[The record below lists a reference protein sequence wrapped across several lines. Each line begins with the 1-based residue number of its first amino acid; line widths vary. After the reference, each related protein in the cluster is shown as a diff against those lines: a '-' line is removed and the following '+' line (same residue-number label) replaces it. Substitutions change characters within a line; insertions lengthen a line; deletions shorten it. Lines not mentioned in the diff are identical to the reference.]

1 MIEVRK
7 REAEITRTKKAKP
20 KFGVELLGLLV
31 PIEGFAMS
39 ELMGIYGVWLR
50 EVRVF
55 FREKERIISSIV
67 TPLLWL
73 GALGSGLGASVDLQ
87 GVNYK
92 DFVFPGIIAMN
103 VLFVSLFFGVYI
115 VWDRKL
121 DFLKEVL
128 VAPVSR
134 TSVFIGKMLGGV
146 TDGAIQTGLLIVVA
160 TLLFGVRISLWQAL
174 LVFLIAVYLG
184 ACLVSIGLI
193 IGANLSSP
201 EGFNLVMTFVMWP
214 MFLFSGAL
222 FPATNLPGWL
232 GFVVALDPLFYG
244 VDALRQVMVGSGQY
258 PMALDLAVIGI
269 TTCFAVALG
278 AFSFKRMQV

>member
-1 MIEVRK
+1 MR
-7 REAEITRTKKAKP
+7 
-20 KFGVELLGLLV
+20 F
-31 PIEGFAMS
+31 MS
-39 ELMGIYGVWLR
+39 ELTGIYGIWLR
-50 EVRVF
+50 EVKVF
-55 FREKERIISSIV
+55 FREKERVVSSII

-73 GALGSGLGASVDLQ
+73 AALGTGLGASVDLQ

-92 DFVFPGIIAMN
+92 DFVFPGIISMN
-103 VLFVSLFFGVYI
+103 VLFVSLFYGVYI

-146 TDGAIQTGLLIVVA
+146 TDGAIQTGLLLVIA
-160 TLLFGVRISLWQAL
+160 STLFGFNLSPLTAILA
-174 LVFLIAVYLG
+174 FLIAVYLG

-222 FPATNLPGWL
+222 FPTSNLPGWL
-232 GFVVALDPLFYG
+232 DVVVKLNPLFYG
-244 VDALRQVMVGSGQY
+244 VDALRQVMVGGGQF
-258 PMALDLAVIGI
+258 PIIVDLLVIG
-269 TTCFAVALG
+269 TTMIIAILIG
-278 AFSFKRMQV
+278 TYSFKRMQV

>member
-1 MIEVRK
+1 MTGNAEV
-7 REAEITRTKKAKP
+7 
-20 KFGVELLGLLV
+20 
-31 PIEGFAMS
+31 GFRMNVMFMS

-50 EVRVF
+50 EVKVF
-55 FREKERIISSIV
+55 FREKERIISSII

-73 GALGSGLGASVDLQ
+73 AALGSGLGASVEFS
-87 GVNYK
+87 GVNYQE
-92 DFVFPGIIAMN
+92 FVFPGIIAMN

-115 VWDRKL
+115 IWDRKL

-146 TDGAIQTGLLIVVA
+146 TDGAIQTGLLIIVA
-160 TLLFGVRISLWQAL
+160 TTLFGFKLSLFSAIAT
-174 LVFLIAVYLG
+174 FLIAVYLG

-222 FPATNLPGWL
+222 FPTTNLPGWL
-232 GFVVALDPLFYG
+232 GIVIKADPLFYG
-244 VDALRQVMVGSGQY
+244 VDALRQVMVGTGQY
-258 PMALDLAVIGI
+258 PIMFDLLVIGI
-269 TTCFAVALG
+269 VTLAGIFVG

>member
-1 MIEVRK
+1 
-7 REAEITRTKKAKP
+7 
-20 KFGVELLGLLV
+20 
-31 PIEGFAMS
+31 MS
-39 ELMGIYGVWLR
+39 ELSGIYGIWLR
-50 EVRVF
+50 EVKVF
-55 FREKERIISSIV
+55 FREKERVISSLI

-73 GALGSGLGASVDLQ
+73 AALGTGLGTSVDLQ

-92 DFVFPGIIAMN
+92 DFVFPGIISMN

-134 TSVFIGKMLGGV
+134 TSVFLGKMLGGV
-146 TDGAIQTGLLIVVA
+146 TDGAIQTGLLLVVA
-160 TLLFGVRISLWQAL
+160 TTLFGFNISPLSAL
-174 LVFLIAVYLG
+174 FAFLIAVYLG

-222 FPATNLPGWL
+222 FPTSNLPSWL
-232 GFVVALDPLFYG
+232 DAIVKLNPLFYG
-244 VDALRQVMVGSGQY
+244 VDALRQVMFGGGQY
-258 PMALDLAVIGI
+258 SLFFDLVIIGC
-269 TTCFAVALG
+269 TTIAAIIVG
-278 AFSFKRMQV
+278 TYSFKRMQV

>member
-1 MIEVRK
+1 
-7 REAEITRTKKAKP
+7 
-20 KFGVELLGLLV
+20 
-31 PIEGFAMS
+31 MS

-50 EVRVF
+50 EVKVF
-55 FREKERIISSIV
+55 FREKERVISSLI

-73 GALGSGLGASVDLQ
+73 AALGTGLGASVDLQ
-87 GVNYK
+87 GINYK
-92 DFVFPGIIAMN
+92 DFVFPGIISMN

-134 TSVFIGKMLGGV
+134 TSVFLGKMLGGV
-146 TDGAIQTGLLIVVA
+146 TDGAIQTGLLLVVA
-160 TLLFGVRISLWQAL
+160 TTLFGFNISPLSAL
-174 LVFLIAVYLG
+174 FAFLIAVYLG

-214 MFLFSGAL
+214 MFLFSGSL
-222 FPATNLPGWL
+222 FPTSNLPGWL
-232 GFVVALDPLFYG
+232 DIVVKLNPLFYG
-244 VDALRQVMVGSGQY
+244 VDALREVMVGQGQY
-258 PMALDLAVIGI
+258 PVAVDLLVIGV
-269 TTCFAVALG
+269 TTLAAIVIG
-278 AFSFKRMQV
+278 AWSFKRMQV